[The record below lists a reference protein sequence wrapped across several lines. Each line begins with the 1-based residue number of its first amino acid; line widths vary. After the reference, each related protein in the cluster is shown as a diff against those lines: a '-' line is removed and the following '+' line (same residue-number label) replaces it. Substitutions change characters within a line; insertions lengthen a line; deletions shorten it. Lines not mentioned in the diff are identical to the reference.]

1 LRQTTNS
8 KATNLAV
15 FYFIEFPFVLLFFE
29 KKLFA
34 NGHNFCCCLG
44 METFG
49 EVIKNTQPV
58 LVDFHAT
65 WCGPCKMMAPELQKF
80 AQKNTGKVRV
90 IKIDIDKNP
99 AVAQQFRI
107 QGVPTLILFKEGKV
121 LWRQSGAM
129 SSGQISDAV
138 SSHL

>member
-1 LRQTTNS
+1 
-8 KATNLAV
+8 
-15 FYFIEFPFVLLFFE
+15 
-29 KKLFA
+29 
-34 NGHNFCCCLG
+34 

-49 EVIKNTQPV
+49 DVIKNRQPV

-80 AQKNTGKVRV
+80 AQNNNGKLRV

-107 QGVPTLILFKEGKV
+107 QGVPTLMLFKEGKV

>member
-1 LRQTTNS
+1 
-8 KATNLAV
+8 
-15 FYFIEFPFVLLFFE
+15 
-29 KKLFA
+29 
-34 NGHNFCCCLG
+34 

-49 EVIKNTQPV
+49 NVIKSNQPV

-80 AQKNTGKVRV
+80 AQKNTGKLRV

-99 AVAQQFRI
+99 ATAQQFNI

-129 SSGQISDAV
+129 SSSQISDAV
-138 SSHL
+138 KSHI

>member
-1 LRQTTNS
+1 
-8 KATNLAV
+8 
-15 FYFIEFPFVLLFFE
+15 
-29 KKLFA
+29 
-34 NGHNFCCCLG
+34 

-49 EVIKNTQPV
+49 EVIKSAQPV

-65 WCGPCKMMAPELQKF
+65 WCGPCKMMVPELQKF
-80 AQKNTGKVRV
+80 AQKNTGKLRV

-99 AVAQQFRI
+99 ATAQQFNI

-129 SSGQISDAV
+129 SSSQISDAV
-138 SSHL
+138 KSHI

>member
-1 LRQTTNS
+1 
-8 KATNLAV
+8 
-15 FYFIEFPFVLLFFE
+15 
-29 KKLFA
+29 
-34 NGHNFCCCLG
+34 

-49 EVIKNTQPV
+49 EVIKSAQPV

-80 AQKNTGKVRV
+80 AQKNTGKLRV

-99 AVAQQFRI
+99 ATAQQFNI

-129 SSGQISDAV
+129 SSSQISDAV
-138 SSHL
+138 KSHI

>member
-1 LRQTTNS
+1 
-8 KATNLAV
+8 
-15 FYFIEFPFVLLFFE
+15 
-29 KKLFA
+29 
-34 NGHNFCCCLG
+34 

-49 EVIKNTQPV
+49 DVIKNTQPV

-80 AQKNTGKVRV
+80 AQKNTGKLRV

-99 AVAQQFRI
+99 AVAQQFKI

-129 SSGQISDAV
+129 SSSQITDAV
-138 SSHL
+138 KSHI